1 MSSPVATLR
10 VSIRVIPLAAFTVLL
25 GACVAEVPMAEPAY
39 APPAAVVQADVAP
52 PPLPIYEQPPCPV
65 AGWIWTPGYW
75 AWAPAGY
82 YWVPGT
88 WVAPP
93 RIGVLWTPGYWGFV
107 NGAYIWHAGY
117 WGPHVGFYGG
127 VHYGYGY
134 NGVGYAGGRWVGRK
148 FAYNRSVT
156 NVNVT
161 VVHNTYNETVINNV
175 NLTRV
180 SYNGG
185 AGIRAEPTAEERFA
199 QREQHVQPTAM
210 QRQHVEQARNNLAMR
225 AGANH
230 GHPAIGAT
238 SRPGRFDATG
248 AVRDRGAGQ
257 PPNGRSP
264 DFRENRNAGNAARA
278 ERGARQPA
286 ARHPGPPKRQKP
298 ERKHNRKAQPD

>member
-1 MSSPVATLR
+1 MSRPVATPR
-10 VSIRVIPLAAFTVLL
+10 VSIRVIPLAALTLLL
-25 GACVAEVPMAEPAY
+25 GACVAEVPVAQPVY

-75 AWAPAGY
+75 AWASGGY

-107 NGAYIWHAGY
+107 NGAYVWHSGY

-134 NGVGYAGGRWVGRK
+134 NGVGYAGGRWVGRS

-156 NVNVT
+156 NVNET
-161 VVHNTYNETVINNV
+161 VIHNTYNETVINNV
-175 NLTRV
+175 NVTRV

-185 AGIRAEPTAEERFA
+185 AGVRAEPTAQERIA
-199 QREQHVQPTAM
+199 ERDQHVQPTAM
-210 QRQHVEQARNNLAMR
+210 QREHVQQAQNNPASR
-225 AGANH
+225 ARANH
-230 GHPAIGAT
+230 GRPAIAAT
-238 SRPGRFDATG
+238 PRPGQFNAPAGVAARGTG
-248 AVRDRGAGQ
+248 ERSH
-257 PPNGRSP
+257 GRP
-264 DFRENRNAGNAARA
+264 ADLGRNMNPGNAAHA
-278 ERGARQPA
+278 ARGAQRPA
-286 ARHPGPPKRQKP
+286 APRPGPRKQQKAKPKRD
-298 ERKHNRKAQPD
+298 RKGDRN